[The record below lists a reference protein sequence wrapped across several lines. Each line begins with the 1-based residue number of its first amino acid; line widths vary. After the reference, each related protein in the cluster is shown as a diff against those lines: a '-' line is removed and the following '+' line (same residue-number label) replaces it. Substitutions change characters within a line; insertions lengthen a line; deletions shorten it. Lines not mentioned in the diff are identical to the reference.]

1 MFRELAGAPRELDG
15 RRDLLDGEVVAL
27 QPDGSQDF
35 HALMG
40 PRRAGIR
47 LAFMAFDVLHVDGE
61 HLIDEPYASRR
72 RALEELRLTQGRWLT
87 TPSLKNEAGA
97 ARRRGRHR

>member
-35 HALMG
+35 HALTWARDALG
-40 PRRAGIR
+40 
-47 LAFMAFDVLHVDGE
+47 F
-61 HLIDEPYASRR
+61 ASPSW
-72 RALEELRLTQGRWLT
+72 RLT
-87 TPSLKNEAGA
+87 SYM
-97 ARRRGRHR
+97 